1 MDWICSIS
9 LRFGELVVQ
18 GELFVMFLKPFS
30 VAGCIVLLREV
41 TAIREHDEEVYR
53 NQGSPTEDVQSIT
66 LPPSDCLLPIVHLA
80 AISSPA
86 KQRTHT
92 QSSTIK
98 NNIARY
104 KCTNNVFFILKKK
117 KKKTKKL
124 FDCLK

>member
-30 VAGCIVLLREV
+30 VAGCIILLREV

-53 NQGSPTEDVQSIT
+53 NQGYPTEDVQHIT
-66 LPPSDCLLPIVHLA
+66 LPPSACLLPIVHLA

-104 KCTNNVFFILKKK
+104 KCTNNVFFY
-117 KKKTKKL
+117 
-124 FDCLK
+124 FEEEEED